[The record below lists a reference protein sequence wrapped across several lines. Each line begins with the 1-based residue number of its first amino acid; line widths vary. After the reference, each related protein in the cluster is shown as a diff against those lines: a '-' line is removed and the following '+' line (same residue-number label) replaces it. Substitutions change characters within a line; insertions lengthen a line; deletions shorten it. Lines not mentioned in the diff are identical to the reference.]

1 MEFQSNLYH
10 KIIER
15 DEREFLPFIDI
26 IDSHNKVL
34 TNFVL
39 LKNYVLD
46 LECDIGKLKDEN
58 TKLHLFATKN
68 IFQKV
73 DNLNDDNEKVDGIK
87 NDYMLSLHTKL
98 LLLQEELTYM
108 LNYKRENILII
119 ADMTKK
125 LREKDDYL
133 LIKEDETKNKDSDI
147 LKLKQNKFQLS
158 QSLKELEATNQ
169 LLYDEQQ
176 ALQLAFES
184 LQLKYEKCQE
194 ENNELLE
201 RWLKQKSRDIDRINL
216 ENEAHR
222 KQGIKQMS
230 KDLIEAAIEG
240 NVDMQV
246 KDRKNLSSF
255 EILTPILSC
264 RNPSVHSKS
273 ILPSHV
279 FYESINAH
287 ESEVTSLAIYPSYS
301 NNGRIFGTGGAD
313 RKIKLWEIG
322 NDVCECK
329 SEFLG
334 CSGGITSIQFDS
346 EHTLTGH
353 SGKVLSAKFLEGST
367 KVVSGSY
374 DRTIK
379 TWDLNNKT
387 CIKTLF
393 AGSSCNDLVVVEK
406 GGNCIISGHIDKKV
420 RIWDVRINT
429 SSISNSTPVFEISL
443 ADKITSV
450 DLNNDQTNILVSC
463 RDDILKI
470 FDIRFNN
477 FESKFGSNFDNDEN
491 RSITNLKADGFHIS
505 FDWTR
510 SCFSSDNTMVSCGNF
525 DGSIYIWHCYNGNHF
540 KINSDN
546 NTNAPTMCTKWS
558 LFGNF
563 FITCDYKKRI
573 TVWS

>member
-387 CIKTLF
+387 Y
-393 AGSSCNDLVVVEK
+393 
-406 GGNCIISGHIDKKV
+406 
-420 RIWDVRINT
+420 
-429 SSISNSTPVFEISL
+429 
-443 ADKITSV
+443 
-450 DLNNDQTNILVSC
+450 QTNILVSC